1 VAKPGVIGE
10 ALSSADQ
17 TETQVLDG
25 RRIRGERHEE
35 CSRHRARQAAFSRKK
50 LALSGFRTPAGAKS
64 LCHLARRHF
73 ALCDLSGLFGKSKTS
88 TGSRTEQ
95 RPRAKRNNG
104 GAMVNNVPV
113 TTVWASRGKAAWS
126 GFGPSDDDGSTT
138 AGRAHLKGARSCFAR
153 WGAGGKV
160 RQIEQ
165 SHGNLSD
172 EPRLTPSTAVFD
184 AAVAQLDAATMIKAS
199 QAASGEIELSK
210 LIETLMI
217 IAIEHAGAERSL
229 LTLVRGETLQIEAK
243 ARFDQ
248 KTVEVELQQEA
259 VTPASL
265 PDSILQ
271 TVIRTQQSLI
281 LDDALAPNPFS
292 ADPYI
297 RRKQARSVLCL
308 PLMK

>member
-1 VAKPGVIGE
+1 
-10 ALSSADQ
+10 
-17 TETQVLDG
+17 
-25 RRIRGERHEE
+25 
-35 CSRHRARQAAFSRKK
+35 
-50 LALSGFRTPAGAKS
+50 
-64 LCHLARRHF
+64 
-73 ALCDLSGLFGKSKTS
+73 
-88 TGSRTEQ
+88 
-95 RPRAKRNNG
+95 
-104 GAMVNNVPV
+104 MVNNVPV